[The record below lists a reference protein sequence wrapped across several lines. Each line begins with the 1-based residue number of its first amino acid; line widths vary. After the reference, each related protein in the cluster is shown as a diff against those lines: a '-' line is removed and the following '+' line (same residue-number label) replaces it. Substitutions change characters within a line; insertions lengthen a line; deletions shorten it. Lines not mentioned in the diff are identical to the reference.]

1 MLEEDACDALV
12 RLERPGAC
20 DIAQRDDAA
29 EEEIVTSV
37 LHDELSKGRQCR
49 AVSPEDDDLSGG
61 VLARRSSAAI
71 HVRPC
76 ARRCFGALFGEPART
91 PAPRVVRSA
100 ILVRSSSER

>member
-71 HVRPC
+71 YT
-76 ARRCFGALFGEPART
+76 AFGKVPQPT
-91 PAPRVVRSA
+91 PAPHTALNAPPRRRS
-100 ILVRSSSER
+100 V